1 MLLEN
6 NSFFVRLF
14 VSQTSKRMI
23 QVTETL
29 TACWSND
36 D

>member
-1 MLLEN
+1 
-6 NSFFVRLF
+6 
-14 VSQTSKRMI
+14 MI